1 MSDSAIVNSY
11 PVNTTLQIIIDPEF
25 QHALPELG
33 SEEKALLES
42 HIARDGCRESLITW
56 NGILIDGH
64 NRYEICTRRG
74 IPYVTHEMDFN
85 SREDALIWIFQNQIG
100 RRNLTDY
107 SRGEAALKLKDA
119 IAKRARDR
127 QLAGTNLPENLPE
140 GSKGDTRDEIGSLA
154 GISGKTVDKV
164 EYLKNHAPEDLKKE
178 LRSGEVSINKAFT
191 EVKEEEKRVIEP
203 ERKAQFN
210 RTNDNIEW
218 AKWSW
223 NPVTGCKHACPYC
236 YAEDIANRFY
246 KEKFE
251 PTYRPERL
259 SAPVNTPFPEEASK
273 TDIGEKNVFV
283 CSMAD
288 LFGEWVPNEWI
299 NTVLESV
306 TNSPKWNF
314 LFLTKN
320 PKRLLDFSFPDNA
333 WVGTTVDKQFRVP
346 VAEDIFKNVDAPV
359 KFLSCEPMIEELTF
373 SDMSMFDWV
382 IIGGNSGNHRMPPS
396 QPKWSW
402 VEKLFNMARRDGVK
416 VYFKPNLTARPRE
429 YPGGE

>member
-11 PVNTTLQIIIDPEF
+11 PPTNIHSVIIDEEF
-25 QHALPELG
+25 RTALPELG
-33 SEEKALLES
+33 TEEKALLET
-42 HIARDGCRESLITW
+42 HITRDGCREALITW

-74 IPYVTHEMDFN
+74 IPYVTREMEFE
-85 SREDALIWIFQNQIG
+85 SREDVLIWIFQNQIG

-107 SRGEAALKLKDA
+107 ARTEAALKLKET
-119 IAKRARDR
+119 IAKKARDR
-127 QLAGTNLPENLPE
+127 QLSGVNLRENLPE
-140 GSKGDTRDEIGSLA
+140 GSGRARDEIGNIA
-154 GISGKTVDKV
+154 GVSGKTVDKV
-164 EYLKNHAPEDLKKE
+164 EYLKQHAPEDLKQE
-178 LRSGEVSINKAFT
+178 LRAGEVSINKAFT
-191 EVKEEEKRVIEP
+191 EVKEEEKRIIEP

-223 NPVTGCKHACPYC
+223 NPVTGCKHNCPYC

-259 SAPVNTPFPEEASK
+259 SAPQNTPYPEKAE
-273 TDIGEKNVFV
+273 TDIGKRNVFV

-288 LFGEWVPNEWI
+288 LFGEWVPTEWI
-299 NTVLESV
+299 NAVLESV

-320 PKRLLDFSFPDNA
+320 PKRLLDFSFPKNA
-333 WVGTTVDKQFRVP
+333 WVGTTVDRQFRVP
-346 VAEDIFKNVDAPV
+346 IAEDVFKGVDAPV
-359 KFLSCEPMIEELTF
+359 KFLSCEPMTEELTF
-373 SDMSMFDWV
+373 ADMSMFDWV
-382 IIGGNSGNHRMPPS
+382 IIGGNSGNHRTPPS
-396 QPKWSW
+396 QPEWPW
-402 VEKLFNMARRDGVK
+402 VEKLFEMARRDGVK
-416 VYFKPNLTARPRE
+416 VYFKPNLTARPKE
-429 YPGGE
+429 YPGVE